1 MIGISLKI
9 TPFGVAGGLMAI
21 LNLCVHEMVLTLLF
35 KSTCLLFDMQS
46 SGLFRSSLVVEH
58 K

>member
-1 MIGISLKI
+1 
-9 TPFGVAGGLMAI
+9 MAI